1 MDRGK
6 CKRHF
11 DSRVVSFKY
20 NRMIIFS
27 GHMKPLLGNGRQ
39 LYVVEILFQ

>member
-6 CKRHF
+6 RKRHF

-20 NRMIIFS
+20 NRMIIFNE
-27 GHMKPLLGNGRQ
+27 HKKPLLGNVRQ
-39 LYVVEILFQ
+39 LCVVEILFQ